1 MSATEI
7 LRYAAMLMQ
16 VVRGLQQMMAVRGMA
31 PAEFDAKVA
40 EECARLDAFPSKV
53 SAEVD
58 AVFSD
63 KD

>member
-7 LRYAAMLMQ
+7 LQYAAMLMQ
-16 VVRGLQQMMAVRGMA
+16 VVRGLQQMMAVRGMT

-40 EECARLDAFPSKV
+40 KECARLDAFSAKV
-53 SAEVD
+53 STEVD
-58 AVFSD
+58 AVFGD